1 MSANDFVS
9 PTSSASSASS
19 ASPAGSASPGAP
31 AKTAPSTRAA
41 PAEPQRSWGE
51 RIQKWTSS
59 SALTAVVIVIA
70 LIWLTPTF
78 GILVTSFRP
87 ATAIQSSGWW
97 TAFAPPWH
105 FTVTNYVNVL
115 TSQGIGRAFL
125 NSLIIAIPGTILPTL
140 VAAFA
145 AYAFSWMRFPGRDF
159 LFLAIVAMLVVPIQM
174 TLIPVLSIYT
184 DVGQSGVQLTGTFL
198 GIWLAHTAYG
208 LPFAV
213 YLLRNFFSALPADL
227 FESAR
232 VDGASHWRIFTRIL
246 LPLSVPALAS
256 LIIFQFIWV
265 WNDLLV
271 ALIYLSGNPDN
282 APLTVTVANLV
293 NSFGT
298 NSYEVLTTAAFI
310 SMALP
315 LVIFFSLQRY
325 FVRGILAG
333 SVKG

>member
-9 PTSSASSASS
+9 PTSSV
-19 ASPAGSASPGAP
+19 GSASPSAPTKTTPTAGAVTP
-31 AKTAPSTRAA
+31 
-41 PAEPQRSWGE
+41 EPQRASWGE
-51 RIQKWTSS
+51 RLRKWTSS

-70 LIWLTPTF
+70 LLWLTPTF
-78 GILVTSFRP
+78 GIFITSFRP
-87 ATAIQSSGWW
+87 GPAIQSSGWW

-105 FTVTNYVNVL
+105 FTVTNYVNVI

-140 VAAFA
+140 VAAFG

-159 LFLAIVAMLVVPIQM
+159 LFLTIVAMLVVPIQM
-174 TLIPVLSIYT
+174 TLIPVLGIYT
-184 DVGQSGVQLTGTFL
+184 NVDQFFGVGLTGSFA

-246 LPLSVPALAS
+246 MPLSVPALAS
-256 LIIFQFIWV
+256 LVIFQFIWV

-271 ALIYLSGNPDN
+271 ALIYLGGNPDN
-282 APLTVTVANLV
+282 APLTVAVANLV
-293 NSFGT
+293 NSYGT
-298 NSYEVLTTAAFI
+298 NSYEVLSAAAFL